1 MTEEEK
7 RILSDEI
14 INQRFRKRINQEEI
28 ARLLNISV
36 PTYRNLEKDPSKLDI
51 EQILIISD
59 KLEWNLIEFFLNHI
73 LQNAIKEET

>member
-7 RILSDEI
+7 KALSDEI
-14 INQRFRKRINQEEI
+14 VNQRFRKRVNQDEI
-28 ARLLNISV
+28 AKLLNISV
-36 PTYRNLEKDPSKLDI
+36 PTYRALEKDPSKLDI

-73 LQNAIKEET
+73 LQNAINET

>member
-14 INQRFRKRINQEEI
+14 VNQRFRKRVNQEEI
-28 ARLLNISV
+28 AKLLNISV
-36 PTYRNLEKDPSKLDI
+36 PTYRSLEKDPSKLDI
-51 EQILIISD
+51 EQMLIISD

-73 LQNAIKEET
+73 LQNAIKET